1 MNVVSL
7 NANKGLVK
15 HLPSLAEM
23 DVILGQ
29 EPYPHAVDHSE
40 RAAELF
46 PNHHVTATRYLVT
59 ISREAHEVLHL
70 SESLIVTQHSGGVI
84 LGNVYIHPGRNGGH
98 RAAQLERILAY
109 VSHDSVAV
117 DLMAGDWNMAPTID
131 DGWNGRDH
139 STYTTKRERV
149 LFKRIE
155 QATGLQDLGSLI
167 RWASTFE
174 QHNRGKLIAFRCD
187 LALANQEVWS
197 LDYDHTTRTGP
208 GPADHSML
216 VLRRGA

>member
-40 RAAELF
+40 KAAELF

-59 ISREAHEVLHL
+59 NSREAHEVLHL
-70 SESLIVTQHSGGVI
+70 SESLIVTQHPGGVI
-84 LGNVYIHPGRNGGH
+84 LGNVYIHQDETVAIARLNLSESGLPQPRFRRCGPHGR
-98 RAAQLERILAY
+98 
-109 VSHDSVAV
+109 
-117 DLMAGDWNMAPTID
+117 DWNMAPTKD

-149 LFKRIE
+149 LFKKIE

-187 LALANQEVWS
+187 LALANPEVWS